1 MYHYLKDMKTKDA
14 MLESRT
20 KQQAELSTERQRLLD
35 ETESIVKQ
43 TDDYN
48 TRLRHE
54 LDGRG
59 KILEG
64 LNKELEKL
72 RTQSEQEIKS
82 KECDLQVFDFD
93 FKR

>member
-1 MYHYLKDMKTKDA
+1 
-14 MLESRT
+14 MLESHT
-20 KQQAELSTERQRLLD
+20 KQQAELSTERQRLLN

-72 RTQSEQEIKS
+72 KTQSEREMKT
-82 KECDLQVFDFD
+82 KENDLQVWDP
-93 FKR
+93 KLITCYIEV